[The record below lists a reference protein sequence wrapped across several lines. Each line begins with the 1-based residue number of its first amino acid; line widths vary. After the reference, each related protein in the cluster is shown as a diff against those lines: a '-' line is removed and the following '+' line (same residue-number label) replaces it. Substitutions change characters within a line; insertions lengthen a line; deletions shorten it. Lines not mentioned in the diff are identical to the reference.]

1 MSHTFY
7 VLGVIAAAF
16 VARVLVMSEIADV
29 TTGVSLLLLV
39 CCLHYTFLTHFD
51 PFKNQL
57 IYIYQFLMSGAFA
70 KIDFCLHAWIF
81 QINYIFLIAQ
91 IFKINIQYLQSKIH
105 LSKTPYKCITTWN
118 TLL

>member
-57 IYIYQFLMSGAFA
+57 IYIYQFLMSGAIA
-70 KIDFCLHAWIF
+70 KMVNRLRS
-81 QINYIFLIAQ
+81 FL
-91 IFKINIQYLQSKIH
+91 S
-105 LSKTPYKCITTWN
+105 
-118 TLL
+118 

>member
-57 IYIYQFLMSGAFA
+57 IYIYPFLMSGAFA
-70 KIDFCLHAWIF
+70 KMDFCLHAWIF
-81 QINYIFLIAQ
+81 QINYLFLIAQ

-105 LSKTPYKCITTWN
+105 LSKTPYKCITTWI
-118 TLL
+118 TIL